1 MALIYGL
8 ALLAA
13 LIIVWIAVRRGRQ
26 HRRLKK
32 YRQSWEKR
40 PTVMRIKGDRDMR
53 ARDPDLETRPP
64 TYDDAPSGERAPTQ
78 IMR

>member
-26 HRRLKK
+26 RRRLKK

-53 ARDPDLETRPP
+53 DRDPLETRPP
-64 TYDDAPSGERAPTQ
+64 TYDDAPSSSER
-78 IMR
+78 RRK

>member
-1 MALIYGL
+1 MTFIYGL
-8 ALLAA
+8 GLLAA
-13 LIIVWIAVRRGRQ
+13 LIIVWIVVRRGRQ

-53 ARDPDLETRPP
+53 DRDPDLQTRPP
-64 TYDDAPSGERAPTQ
+64 TYEDGPSSGER
-78 IMR
+78 RRK